1 MLEHVYQ
8 CHVGL
13 SPTACSGSP
22 HIYMHPSP
30 RRQAWTMKV
39 PLATLRRPLLE
50 GSCCVQADRLVSS
63 ECVHVD
69 LVLKSASLSL
79 ESSKGLAVIPSPRE
93 VDGQKEAP
101 TQQSGGAMQAA
112 GTSHTLHACQSAR
125 TGTSNTAQRHHVD
138 SSTCVSSSTACSG

>member
-1 MLEHVYQ
+1 
-8 CHVGL
+8 
-13 SPTACSGSP
+13 
-22 HIYMHPSP
+22 
-30 RRQAWTMKV
+30 MKV

-101 TQQSGGAMQAA
+101 HSRAGEPCKQQVLPIPSTHANLQELELQ
-112 GTSHTLHACQSAR
+112 TLLR
-125 TGTSNTAQRHHVD
+125 GIM
-138 SSTCVSSSTACSG
+138 